1 MRNKNLLLS
10 EIICLFERNYRQHKV
25 ESSSLLAESENFHKF
40 EGINNGI
47 ERVEDLI
54 KVKSNFEF
62 HSAVKTSCLKR
73 FLVDFPRISEPRT
86 DGSFLMQ

>member
-25 ESSSLLAESENFHKF
+25 ESSSLPPESENFHKF

-62 HSAVKTSCLKR
+62 HSEVKVRVWKDFQWI
-73 FLVDFPRISEPRT
+73 FLGF
-86 DGSFLMQ
+86 